1 MALLVVLIGI
11 TVLAICVGCW
21 AFLRGRPQR
30 AVLGS
35 DGMQV
40 ASIVIRD
47 RYHPS
52 VIVATCGTPI
62 RLNFTRDEEDPCSE
76 KVIFPDFGISRS
88 LPAHRTTTVVLT
100 PKGEG
105 EYLFTCAMGMY
116 QGTVVV
122 TGRCGSN

>member
-1 MALLVVLIGI
+1 
-11 TVLAICVGCW
+11 
-21 AFLRGRPQR
+21 
-30 AVLGS
+30 
-35 DGMQV
+35 MQV

-76 KVIFPDFGISRS
+76 KVIFPDFGSSRS

-100 PKGEG
+100 PERKG

-116 QGTVVV
+116 QGIVVV
-122 TGRCGSN
+122 RGRCTRNGGNCVRTALRPIRSSFSAQSNSPILLLA